1 MQAKVLNEAPER
13 TCALVLQTGEEV
25 VAALEGFA
33 QEHGLAATRITAIG
47 ALQRAV
53 VGYFDWQRKDYERIA
68 VNEQVEVL
76 SLIGD
81 VALADGRPK
90 LHAHVV
96 LGRRDGPE
104 PPFLQRSRSER
115 PVRNDR
121 ERGLRLPR
129 LVRDACRRRGVRNG
143 LGTNSAAGAC
153 RSVFR
158 PTTA

>member
-1 MQAKVLNEAPER
+1 MQAKILNEAPER

-53 VGYFDWQRKDYERIA
+53 LGYFDWQRKDYERIS
-68 VNEQVEVL
+68 VDEQVEVL

-96 LGRRDGPE
+96 LGRRDGSTVGGH
-104 PPFLQRSRSER
+104 LLSGH
-115 PVRNDR
+115 V
-121 ERGLRLPR
+121 
-129 LVRDACRRRGVRNG
+129 
-143 LGTNSAAGAC
+143 
-153 RSVFR
+153 R
-158 PTTA
+158 PTLEVLMVDSPSYLARRHDPASGLALIRMEAGPEGPDSPA